1 MLYSALKQSL
11 QSCTTSKKFFLCC
24 KSSAVC
30 FIHNSHPGMAVSTVR
45 MLEILASIVVLSG
58 AAFGLNEDDPV
69 NSTCH
74 TWTIYHPQNNSCE
87 CGSSIDDIVFCHEV
101 AGEFEVTML
110 FGFSMTL
117 NKDQTETVVGACPFN
132 FRRSEY
138 LSSLAIPSHPS
149 QLDAAV
155 CGFTKRTGQLCGQ
168 CVNGTSPPVYS
179 YFPQCVN
186 CSTSNWAKYLT
197 VSLLPTTVFFL
208 GAVALRLRATA
219 PHMNG
224 FILFCQILTSPPI
237 LRGLGE
243 AYYTY
248 YSAHRYYRIAGYI
261 YISYLS
267 IWNLDF
273 FRLVYTP
280 FCLHPNASTLQV
292 LSLDYIIA
300 AYPLALII
308 LTYTLVTL
316 HYHDCKL
323 VVCLWRP
330 FLKCCI
336 HFRRQWNIQSSLVDT
351 FATFLLLSYVKFV
364 SVSFDILAPT
374 LMYNKWDRHIS
385 TVLYYDGSVEYF
397 GADHLPYAVLAI
409 TVLLV
414 FTVLPILLLCLYP
427 CRWFQKF
434 LNSCHL
440 RRQALHTFMD
450 SFQGCYK
457 DGTNGT
463 RDCRYFAA
471 IYLIARV
478 AVHLL
483 LDIVSADNNSSLI
496 ALLVIV
502 VLLVSA
508 FHPYKKQ
515 LFNQLDMFLLGIL
528 IVAMSTSLVLQAY
541 NTGRQTMTEK
551 VLYAL
556 LIPIPLVYSLCLV
569 LYCIW
574 RRSRRV
580 RSATERLRAF
590 FSRPPY

>member
-1 MLYSALKQSL
+1 M
-11 QSCTTSKKFFLCC
+11 T
-24 KSSAVC
+24 
-30 FIHNSHPGMAVSTVR
+30 VSTMW
-45 MLEILASIVVLSG
+45 MLEIVAFIVALSG

-74 TWTIYHPQNNSCE
+74 TWTIYHPQTNSCE
-87 CGSSIDDIVFCHEV
+87 CGSSIDDIVVCHEV

-138 LSSLAIPSHPS
+138 MSSLAIPSHPS

-186 CSTSNWAKYLT
+186 CSTGNWAKYLT

-237 LRGLGE
+237 LREVGE

-248 YSAHRYYRIAGYI
+248 HSAHRYYRIASDI

-316 HYHDCKL
+316 HYHDFRL
-323 VVCLWRP
+323 VVCLWSP

-351 FATFLLLSYVKFV
+351 FATFLLLSYVKFL

-374 LMYNKWDRHIS
+374 LMYNKWDRHIG

-397 GADHLPYAVLAI
+397 GTDHLPYAVLAI

-414 FTVLPILLLCLYP
+414 FTILPILLLCLYP

-478 AVHLL
+478 AVHLSL
-483 LDIVSADNNSSLI
+483 VIASADTNSSLI

-502 VLLVSA
+502 VLLLST

-515 LFNQLDMFLLGIL
+515 LFNQLDTFLLGSM
-528 IVAMSTSLVLQAY
+528 IVAMSTSWVLQAY
-541 NTGRQTMTEK
+541 NTGRETMTEK

-556 LIPIPLVYSLCLV
+556 LAPIPLVYSLCLV

-590 FSRPPY
+590 FSRPKSYQQLEQSLPRRVMMDEASALLRRDKP